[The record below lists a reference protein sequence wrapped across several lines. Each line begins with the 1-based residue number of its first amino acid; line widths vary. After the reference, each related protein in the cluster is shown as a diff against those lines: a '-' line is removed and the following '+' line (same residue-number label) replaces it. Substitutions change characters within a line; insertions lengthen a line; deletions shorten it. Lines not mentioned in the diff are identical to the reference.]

1 MRTGRMWFLCGL
13 LLAPLA
19 VFADGRYQA
28 VSLPEAGRA
37 GQSGGINAKVLILD
51 TQEGHF
57 WTWSENELLQ
67 GKGGERRYGNAL
79 IYQGKVRPGK
89 QMGEVIDHENR

>member
-1 MRTGRMWFLCGL
+1 M
-13 LLAPLA
+13 
-19 VFADGRYQA
+19 
-28 VSLPEAGRA
+28 
-37 GQSGGINAKVLILD
+37 NAKVLILD

-67 GKGGERRYGNAL
+67 GKSGERRYGNAL
-79 IYQGKVRPGK
+79 IYRGKVRPGK